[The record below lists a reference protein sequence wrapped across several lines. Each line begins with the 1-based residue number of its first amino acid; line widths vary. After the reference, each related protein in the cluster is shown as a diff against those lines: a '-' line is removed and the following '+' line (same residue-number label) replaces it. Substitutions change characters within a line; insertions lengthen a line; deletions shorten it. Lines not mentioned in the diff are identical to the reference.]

1 MKLSVTDVTLRD
13 RYVKHKQA
21 LDGQVTF
28 SDEKSYE
35 FHISHGG
42 IRFYFFPERYGNNFA
57 QGFFS
62 REREILL
69 KDWLRQNGKDILLR
83 K

>member
-1 MKLSVTDVTLRD
+1 MMLSVTDVTLRD

-28 SDEKSYE
+28 SDGKSYE

-42 IRFYFFPERYGNNFA
+42 IRFYFFREVYGTWFA

-62 REREILL
+62 REREKLL
-69 KDWLRQNGKDILLR
+69 LAWLKLNASDLLA